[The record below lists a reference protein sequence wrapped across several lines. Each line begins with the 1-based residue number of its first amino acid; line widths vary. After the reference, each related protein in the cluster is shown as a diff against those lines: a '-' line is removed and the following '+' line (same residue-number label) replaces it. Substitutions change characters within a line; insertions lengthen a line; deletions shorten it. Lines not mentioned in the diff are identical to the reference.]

1 MVQLTD
7 VISDFWQAAQ
17 RGERSPL
24 AWSGRLSN
32 EEGYRVQLG
41 IADHYQASG
50 TNRVGWKVAATNKVV
65 QAQLGVS
72 EPAFGSLRDK
82 DVLWSGGVLAI
93 GNLAQAHVECELCFR
108 VNEKIETARSVADIR
123 AALDVVYPAF
133 EFIEKRIPMTE
144 LALAIADNVE
154 HTGIVLGKPMKLEQD
169 IDFRSVVCTLTR
181 GDEEISSAN
190 GEAVLGDPLNSILW
204 LKQALEQYDR
214 ALVKGDLIMTGSF
227 VRQLPLVPGDRV
239 RAEFTGI
246 GSVELNIVQ

>member
-7 VISDFWQAAQ
+7 VISDFWQATQ

-41 IADHYQASG
+41 IADHFQASG

-108 VNEKIETARSVADIR
+108 VNEKSKPRARSQISALRWMWCIR
-123 AALDVVYPAF
+123 RSSLSKSAF
-133 EFIEKRIPMTE
+133 P
-144 LALAIADNVE
+144 
-154 HTGIVLGKPMKLEQD
+154 
-169 IDFRSVVCTLTR
+169 
-181 GDEEISSAN
+181 
-190 GEAVLGDPLNSILW
+190 
-204 LKQALEQYDR
+204 
-214 ALVKGDLIMTGSF
+214 
-227 VRQLPLVPGDRV
+227 
-239 RAEFTGI
+239 
-246 GSVELNIVQ
+246 